1 MSGTNTKNLAGETNG
16 AMNGAA
22 NGVANLLVAL
32 RLRIRAPLHQIVSYA
47 EMIAEDAG
55 ATRQSE
61 LSTCLGEILGV
72 CESVLQQT
80 SVFPQDIEHSNGF
93 VNDLRD
99 QLLKQSQK
107 ILDLSE

>member
-1 MSGTNTKNLAGETNG
+1 MSGTNTEDLAGATNG
-16 AMNGAA
+16 AMNGATG
-22 NGVANLLVAL
+22 GVANLLVAL

-47 EMIAEDAG
+47 EMIAEDVG
-55 ATRQSE
+55 ATQRSE

-80 SVFPQDIEHSNGF
+80 SVFPQEIEHSNGF

-99 QLLKQSQK
+99 QLLAA
-107 ILDLSE
+107 